1 MKNFDLVSKL
11 TGFLLCTGIFL
22 LSGCSKEDIGPVD
35 QNNAPDIQDLK
46 TAIEITAPVQL
57 EGYTRFAIYSVN
69 EHRYLTTGYDFNFCW
84 CEAELIPVG
93 KHDFIL
99 NTAEYFIGDPVPF
112 RTGSL
117 EGHISS
123 SGQIKYTW
131 EGIVS
136 DIQAHV
142 GITPHGPGAHEG
154 SIVYYGTFDGET
166 LDAEM
171 HLSGL
176 QTQPAMYPFFWKNPD
191 DPTELFQG
199 PLKLNFMFQLE
210 VVD

>member
-1 MKNFDLVSKL
+1 MNKL
-11 TGFLLCTGIFL
+11 SVKYR
-22 LSGCSKEDIGPVD
+22 LSGLILLAVLIVILSCSKEDISPVMEEE
-35 QNNAPDIQDLK
+35 NGIAEGLK
-46 TAIEITAPVQL
+46 SAVELTAPVSL
-57 EGYTRFAIYSVN
+57 EGFTRFAIYSVN
-69 EHRYLTTGYDFNFCW
+69 EHRYLTTGYDFNFCG
-84 CEAELIPVG
+84 CEAEMVPVG

-131 EGIVS
+131 EDVVP

-166 LDAEM
+166 FNADM
-171 HLSGL
+171 HVSGL
-176 QTQPAMYPFFWKNPD
+176 QTQPAEFPFFWVNPD

-199 PLKLNFMFQLE
+199 PLKLTFMFQLE